1 MVPGADLFLAGEAAA
16 FLPGADFLPFSTAF
30 LPGVNLRTLSTVF
43 AFTAALGAATTFL
56 AEAFEAAF
64 EPRLAAAPPLT
75 LAAAAEPTETTGFLA
90 PAPRIA
96 TAVLPSLKFQSSLP
110 DTIPYE
116 TSPFPK
122 SGTSVAGNFA
132 RDS

>member
-16 FLPGADFLPFSTAF
+16 FLPGADFLPFSTTF

-43 AFTAALGAATTFL
+43 AFAAAFGAATAFL
-56 AEAFEAAF
+56 ADAFEDALA
-64 EPRLAAAPPLT
+64 PRLAAAPPLT
-75 LAAAAEPTETTGFLA
+75 LAAAAELTETTGFLA
-90 PAPRIA
+90 PAPRMA
-96 TAVLPSLKFQSSLP
+96 TAVLPSLKFQSSFP
-110 DTIPYE
+110 TMIPYE

-122 SGTSVAGNFA
+122 SGTSLAGNLA

>member
-16 FLPGADFLPFSTAF
+16 FLPGADFLPFSAAF

-56 AEAFEAAF
+56 AEAFEVAF
-64 EPRLAAAPPLT
+64 APRLAAAPPLT
-75 LAAAAEPTETTGFLA
+75 FAAAAELTETTGFLA

-96 TAVLPSLKFQSSLP
+96 TAVLPSLKDQSSLP
-110 DTIPYE
+110 TTIPYE

-122 SGTSVAGNFA
+122 SGTSLAGNLA